1 MDLKKIL
8 YNMLVKY
15 YLSDNIKAPFEEFA
29 LGLENAQAGPV
40 SRMRRAFKQQQK
52 QDMQILA
59 QWQMP

>member
-29 LGLENAQAGPV
+29 LGLENA
-40 SRMRRAFKQQQK
+40 
-52 QDMQILA
+52 
-59 QWQMP
+59 